1 VDPRSGNRYE
11 SELRLHAFTQ
21 GVYMQTD
28 VSISFY

>member
-1 VDPRSGNRYE
+1 MDPRSGNRYE

-28 VSISFY
+28 ISILVY